1 MGGRRQK
8 FKKLKPGLYII
19 GEGLTELYY
28 FKHLKEIFHYTCTI
42 KPRFCDNT
50 CVKQMDDTIAQLV
63 AENVKVICVFDADTS
78 SRNPEEDQVLQELK
92 LKYKANRNVLLCDSM
107 PSIEYWFLIHFIET
121 RASLPTSKDAIRLL
135 KKHIRDYS
143 KTKKFLEK
151 KQWVET
157 MSLKSGSIKNA
168 RKWAALAPK
177 ESISYS
183 KINKAIDLLENNTN
197 PHG

>member
-1 MGGRRQK
+1 MD
-8 FKKLKPGLYII
+8 
-19 GEGLTELYY
+19 E
-28 FKHLKEIFHYTCTI
+28 TI
-42 KPRFCDNT
+42 KN
-50 CVKQMDDTIAQLV
+50 LL
-63 AENVKVICVFDADTS
+63 AEKVKVICVFDADTS
-78 SRNPEEDQVLQELK
+78 SRNPEENQVLQELK
-92 LKYKANRNVLLCDSM
+92 LKYKSNKNVLLCDSM

-135 KKHIRDYS
+135 KKHIRNYS

-151 KQWVET
+151 KLWVES
-157 MSLKSGSIKNA
+157 MSQETGSLENA
-168 RKWAALAPK
+168 RNWAALAPK